1 MRPAMGT
8 LVHVSASGPGPA
20 VQQAVDAAF
29 AAVDRIDRLM
39 SFHDPQS
46 ELSRVNR
53 EADRTPQT
61 VHPWTW
67 AVLRRA
73 LRIAEASAGLFDITV
88 APLLVR
94 EGLLPGAAD
103 ASRRCGNWRHIVLM
117 PERRVFLER
126 PMLVDL
132 GGIAKGFAVDL
143 AIHALRKGGCTQGVV
158 NAGGDLRRFG
168 PSPQPI
174 HLRRRD
180 GLVQVA
186 ELRCGAVATSVPHA
200 IHADRLAQPIGSIFD
215 PRTQQPWSGSGAVM
229 VAAPSCVI
237 ADALTKVAALA
248 GPACEPVLARFG
260 ARALWDADPVSLATA
275 QFGAG
280 GSSIEMENLTTPLNL
295 ATTASAV
302 SVSP

>member
-1 MRPAMGT
+1 MGT
-8 LVHVSASGPGPA
+8 LVHVRASGRDA
-20 VQQAVDAAF
+20 IAAQEAVDAAL
-29 AAVDRIDRLM
+29 AAVGRVERLM

-46 ELSRVNR
+46 DLSRLNR
-53 EADRTPQT
+53 EAGRSPQT

-73 LRIAEASAGLFDITV
+73 LRIAQASDGLFDITV

-94 EGLLPGAAD
+94 EGLLPGPAD
-103 ASRRCGNWRHIVLM
+103 VSLQCGNWRHIDLM
-117 PERRVFLER
+117 PGCGVFLAR
-126 PMLVDL
+126 PMLLDL
-132 GGIAKGFAVDL
+132 GGIAKGFAVDR
-143 AIHALRKGGCTQGVV
+143 AIHELKRRGCTQGVV

-168 PSPQPI
+168 PLPQPI

-200 IHADRLAQPIGSIFD
+200 AHRGRLAQPLGSIFD
-215 PRTQQPWSGSGAVM
+215 PRARRAWNGSGAVM

-248 GPACEPVLARFG
+248 GPACEPLLARFG
-260 ARALWDADPVSLATA
+260 ARALWDTDPAYLETRQVQEAPVSA
-275 QFGAG
+275 
-280 GSSIEMENLTTPLNL
+280 
-295 ATTASAV
+295 
-302 SVSP
+302 

>member
-1 MRPAMGT
+1 MAFDDCSSSTSPSCAESSRMRPAMGT
-8 LVHVSASGPGPA
+8 LVQIRASGPVDSVPRSI
-20 VQQAVDAAF
+20 DAAF
-29 AAVDRIDRLM
+29 AAVDLVERLM

-53 EADRTPQT
+53 EAAYAPRT

-94 EGLLPGAAD
+94 GGLLPGSPD
-103 ASRRCGNWRHIVLM
+103 ASFRHGNWRHIVLL
-117 PERRVFLER
+117 PDCGVFLER
-126 PMLVDL
+126 PMLLDL
-132 GGIAKGFAVDL
+132 GGIAKGFAIDR
-143 AIHALRKGGCTQGVV
+143 AIHELRRGGCTQALV
-158 NAGGDLRRFG
+158 NAGGDLRCFG
-168 PSPQPI
+168 PHAQPI

-186 ELRCGAVATSVPHA
+186 ELRCGAVATSAPHV
-200 IHADRLAQPIGSIFD
+200 IHAGRLAQPLGSIFD
-215 PRTQQPWSGSGAVM
+215 PRTHRPWNGSGAVM

-248 GPACEPVLARFG
+248 GPNCKPLLARFG
-260 ARALWDADPVSLATA
+260 AQALWDADPAYVE
-275 QFGAG
+275 GR
-280 GSSIEMENLTTPLNL
+280 
-295 ATTASAV
+295 
-302 SVSP
+302 

>member
-8 LVHVSASGPGPA
+8 LVHVRVSAA
-20 VQQAVDAAF
+20 DATAAQQALDAAL
-29 AAVDRIDRLM
+29 AAVDRVERLM

-46 ELSRVNR
+46 ELSRLNR
-53 EADRTPQT
+53 EAARAPQT

-73 LRIAEASAGLFDITV
+73 LRIAAASAGLFDITV

-94 EGLLPGAAD
+94 KGLLPGSAN
-103 ASRRCGNWRHIVLM
+103 ASLQCGNWRHIVLM
-117 PERRVFLER
+117 SDCRVFLAR
-126 PMLVDL
+126 PMLLDL
-132 GGIAKGFAVDL
+132 GGIAKGFAVDR
-143 AIHALRKGGCTQGVV
+143 AIHELKRRGCTQGVV

-168 PSPQPI
+168 PLPHPV

-186 ELRCGAVATSVPHA
+186 ELRCGALATSAPHA
-200 IHADRLAQPIGSIFD
+200 AHAERLAQPLGSIFD
-215 PRTQQPWSGSGAVM
+215 PRSHRAWDANGAVL

-248 GPACEPVLARFG
+248 GPACGPLLARFG
-260 ARALWDADPVSLATA
+260 ARALWDTDPAYLAA
-275 QFGAG
+275 R
-280 GSSIEMENLTTPLNL
+280 
-295 ATTASAV
+295 
-302 SVSP
+302 